1 MNSVGSSEGISN
13 LRQEGFVAELSWK
26 LA

>member
-13 LRQEGFVAELSWK
+13 LWQEGFVAELSWK